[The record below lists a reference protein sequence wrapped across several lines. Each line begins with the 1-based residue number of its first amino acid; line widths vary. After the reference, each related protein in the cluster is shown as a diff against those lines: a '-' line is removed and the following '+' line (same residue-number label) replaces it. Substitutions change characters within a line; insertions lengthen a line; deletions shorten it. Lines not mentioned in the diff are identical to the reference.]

1 MGNYESYTTKSTEDS
16 TFANNKT
23 AQEALS
29 SILAEN
35 EKLKSENEKLKAEN
49 EEYRKLTDEVQ
60 ELRNLAVKQS
70 SLIDSLVQKEVKENL
85 KAPDSQLQNINLDS
99 HRLTSVIVSNTNK
112 IRKNNMEINRLL
124 LKDIGTER
132 TDALVR
138 YQL

>member
-1 MGNYESYTTKSTEDS
+1 M
-16 TFANNKT
+16 
-23 AQEALS
+23 
-29 SILAEN
+29 
-35 EKLKSENEKLKAEN
+35 
-49 EEYRKLTDEVQ
+49 
-60 ELRNLAVKQS
+60 
-70 SLIDSLVQKEVKENL
+70 QKEVKENL
-85 KAPDSQLQNINLDS
+85 KAPDSQFQNINLDS

>member
-1 MGNYESYTTKSTEDS
+1 M
-16 TFANNKT
+16 
-23 AQEALS
+23 
-29 SILAEN
+29 
-35 EKLKSENEKLKAEN
+35 
-49 EEYRKLTDEVQ
+49 
-60 ELRNLAVKQS
+60 
-70 SLIDSLVQKEVKENL
+70 QKEAKENL